1 MTITNEQRLAL
12 KGKGYITMRDP
23 AYFSCRVLLPAG
35 KITAAQAQKLSEVCE
50 TYGKGYCITTQRGN
64 VQIPWVSYENLDHV
78 TSELAGVGLAIG
90 GTGMRVRP
98 AHTCKGILCGF
109 SQFDAEKVTEQ
120 INERFYKEQYDSK
133 LPNKFRIQVSACP
146 NNCTKTQLACIGL
159 TGKKRDQVAISISGL
174 SGRDLII
181 GREITGLY
189 TIPESLDIIEKAL
202 RFYQTNGKPGERFG
216 ALVERL
222 GFETVE
228 QRLLRG

>member
-1 MTITNEQRLAL
+1 MEITNEQRFAL

-35 KITAAQAQKLSEVCE
+35 KITAVQAQKLSEVCE
-50 TYGKGYCITTQRGN
+50 KYGQGYFITTQRGN
-64 VQIPWVSYENLDHV
+64 IQIPWVSYQNLEHV
-78 TSELAGVGLAIG
+78 TNNLADVGLAIG

-98 AHTCKGILCGF
+98 AHACKGLLCGF
-109 SQFDAEKVTEQ
+109 SQFDAEKVTDQ
-120 INERFYKEQYDSK
+120 INEQFYKNQYDIK

-159 TGKKRDQVAISISGL
+159 TGKRRDQIAISIGGL

-189 TIPESLDIIEKAL
+189 TIAQALDIIEKAL
-202 RFYQTNGKPGERFG
+202 RFYQHNGKPGERFG
-216 ALVERL
+216 ALVERI
-222 GFETVE
+222 GFESVE
-228 QRLLRG
+228 QELIKG